1 MTEHVVVCTL
11 PGHGHVTPVLD
22 ILGEL
27 VRRGHR
33 VTVAT
38 GGGFADRIAAT
49 GATPVAYAE
58 PAGADPGAH
67 RLAAA
72 LTGAGSCLA
81 PLAPLRKLLA
91 DDPPGVLAFDST
103 MWIAGRVLAHD
114 VACPTV
120 QLSACFASNEHYSL
134 PAHVARFP
142 SAEVDD
148 VDSVAGDHD
157 FAADLTALLAAEAP
171 GRTAEQFL
179 DDGRDHKLVLIPRGF
194 QYAGETFDA
203 RHTFTGPCFGP
214 QRPLT
219 GWEPPAN
226 GDPVLLVSLGT
237 SAFNDQPGFFRQC
250 ARAFADLPWTVVMTL
265 GGGTDPASLGPL
277 PPNVEARPWVPH
289 PAVLRHASAF
299 VTSAGMGSV
308 MEALYCGTPLVLVP
322 MHGEQEVNTERV
334 VQLGLGHR
342 LPRAEVTPERI
353 RDAVLAVAA
362 DEGIGARMRA
372 MRDHTRE
379 SGGAVTAA
387 DRILGHARS

>member
-1 MTEHVVVCTL
+1 MTGVTRHVVLCPL
-11 PGHGHVTPVLD
+11 PGYGHVTPVLD
-22 ILGEL
+22 VLGEL

-38 GGGFADRIAAT
+38 GGAFADRIAAT
-49 GATPVAYAE
+49 GARPLRYDG
-58 PAGADPGAH
+58 PADDPGSH

-72 LTGAGSCLA
+72 LTGASSCLA
-81 PLAPLRKLLA
+81 PLEPVRKLLA
-91 DDPPGVLAFDST
+91 EDPPDVLAFDST

-142 SAEVDD
+142 SESTVDEEPY
-148 VDSVAGDHD
+148 D
-157 FAADLTALLAAEAP
+157 FVADLTALLAAEAP
-171 GRTAEQFL
+171 GQSAEQFL
-179 DDGRDHKLVLIPRGF
+179 DDGRDHKLVLIPRAF

-219 GWEPPAN
+219 GWAPPAN
-226 GDPVLLVSLGT
+226 GNPVLLVSLGT

-250 ARAFADLPWTVVMTL
+250 ARAFADLPWNLVMTL
-265 GGGTDPASLGPL
+265 GGGVDPASLGPL

-308 MEALYCGTPLVLVP
+308 MEAFYCGTPLVLVP

-334 VQLGLGHR
+334 VELGLGVR
-342 LPRAEVTPERI
+342 LPREELTPESI

-372 MRDHTRE
+372 MRDHTHE
-379 SGGAVTAA
+379 GGGAVTAA
-387 DRILGHARS
+387 DRILALTD